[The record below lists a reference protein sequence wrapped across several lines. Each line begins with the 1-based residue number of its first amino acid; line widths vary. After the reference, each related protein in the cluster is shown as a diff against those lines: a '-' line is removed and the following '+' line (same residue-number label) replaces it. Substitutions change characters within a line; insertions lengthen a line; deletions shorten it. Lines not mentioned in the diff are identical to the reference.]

1 MTHKTIFSGHLE
13 FGTARSFERMLSMLE
28 HRRENHYRNVTVLAP
43 EDIFDM
49 EAATLD
55 IPRHI
60 AHASDKEWRNTIDML
75 DFIVQYAIAGDLR
88 AWMLDSGKVIKQF
101 HAEPKSD
108 KTAVQ
113 AFLKGRELTEVSGKE
128 EEAKKVLSRA
138 IEKFERHAKAYER
151 RGYINFML
159 QNYKDAMYDYTKSIN
174 INPHSADARMGR
186 ALLRLKMDDRK
197 QATEDLAAA
206 IKGSL
211 PLQPMFWQARR
222 IKGECHLKL
231 KEYEEAAFELKFVT
245 KRKFSKEDPN
255 FKWRKRAFF
264 NYGRALFELGQHEE
278 ALQAFDHALQ
288 IKKSEKDVPASE
300 LLLYHGLALQKS
312 GKSGFKKD
320 WQDAAAQGSEKA
332 AELLE
337 EAS

>member
-1 MTHKTIFSGHLE
+1 MTNKVIFSGHLE
-13 FGTARSFERMLSMLE
+13 FGTQRSFERMLSMLE
-28 HRRENHYRNVTVLAP
+28 HRRENHYRNVTVLSP

-49 EAATLD
+49 ENSTLD

-60 AHASDKEWRNTIDML
+60 AQATDKEWRNTVDML
-75 DFIVQYAIAGDLR
+75 EFIVQYAIAGDLR

-113 AFLKGRELTEVSGKE
+113 AFLRGRELTKETGRE
-128 EEAKKVLSRA
+128 EEAHKVLSSA
-138 IEKFERHAKAYER
+138 IDKFERHAKAYER

-159 QNYKDAMYDYTKSIN
+159 KNYDDALYDYSKSIK

-186 ALLRLKMDDRK
+186 ALLSIKMGDIENSV
-197 QATEDLAAA
+197 EDLDGA

-231 KEYEEAAFELKFVT
+231 KEFEKAAFELKFVT
-245 KRKFSKEDPN
+245 KRTFTKEDPN
-255 FKWRKRAFF
+255 YKWRKRAFF
-264 NYGRALFELGQHEE
+264 NYGQALMEMGEYKDALEAFDN
-278 ALQAFDHALQ
+278 ALQVKDA
-288 IKKSEKDVPASE
+288 KKEVPESE

-320 WQDAAAQGSEKA
+320 WKDAAAKGSERA

-337 EAS
+337 QVS